1 MLLTEIRMPNGTLID
16 MNRILTTILLGIFI
30 PLYAFAG
37 YDGRLADDPYHKS
50 PTWLYILLVV
60 GLFALIGKLANVGI
74 RKKAK
79 RKLTPP
85 LSPKT
90 IYKDSGRYWTI
101 CSECN
106 GTGYVNGK
114 ESYVFSRNPYAISLG
129 KVGCD
134 KCKGFC
140 HELTSEALELYKEL
154 SIEKQKEE
162 TVSRDRL
169 EQKRENKEKFEKER
183 SGSLYETKCR
193 ILREGRK
200 VYERQYYIDEMEK
213 LREWRKGILNRIK
226 EVSKIQPI
234 CSACNGLN
242 KDCSLCHGIGHVF
255 NEELTK
261 AYEEWLQY
269 RVESELIRADYIAL
283 YGNDSLI
290 INHNALS
297 SFISSANTHP
307 VPSTTE
313 IIRDRIR
320 DLVKEEPFCLNCMAK
335 GYVEVWMDNDGK
347 AYERIGCPK
356 CHGLGKLYYD

>member
-134 KCKGFC
+134 KC
-140 HELTSEALELYKEL
+140 
-154 SIEKQKEE
+154 
-162 TVSRDRL
+162 
-169 EQKRENKEKFEKER
+169 
-183 SGSLYETKCR
+183 
-193 ILREGRK
+193 
-200 VYERQYYIDEMEK
+200 
-213 LREWRKGILNRIK
+213 
-226 EVSKIQPI
+226 
-234 CSACNGLN
+234 
-242 KDCSLCHGIGHVF
+242 
-255 NEELTK
+255 
-261 AYEEWLQY
+261 
-269 RVESELIRADYIAL
+269 
-283 YGNDSLI
+283 
-290 INHNALS
+290 
-297 SFISSANTHP
+297 
-307 VPSTTE
+307 
-313 IIRDRIR
+313 
-320 DLVKEEPFCLNCMAK
+320 
-335 GYVEVWMDNDGK
+335 
-347 AYERIGCPK
+347 
-356 CHGLGKLYYD
+356 